1 LHPYINL
8 GKIFERIYL
17 EKYAGKASGSSSPAL
32 RGSGRTALATAVAS
46 CESWGV
52 KKLASKSGLITLPR
66 REGKI
71 FCKKILGG
79 GFDFFNSKTI
89 S

>member
-1 LHPYINL
+1 LI
-8 GKIFERIYL
+8 KIYSQS
-17 EKYAGKASGSSSPAL
+17 KPNPAPPL

-52 KKLASKSGLITLPR
+52 KKTLKKSGLITLPR

-71 FCKKILGG
+71 FFAKKILGG
-79 GFDFFNSKTI
+79 GMF
-89 S
+89 